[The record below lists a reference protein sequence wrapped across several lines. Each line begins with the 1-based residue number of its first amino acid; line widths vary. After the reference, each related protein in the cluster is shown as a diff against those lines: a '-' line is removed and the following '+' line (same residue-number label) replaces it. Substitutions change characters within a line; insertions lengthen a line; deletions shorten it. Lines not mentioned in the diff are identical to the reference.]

1 MPPLVRRYLKTAI
14 GYLMFGL
21 GLGLYML
28 VRRELGGVWPTL
40 WWVSAHTHAIL
51 VGFVMM
57 MILGVALWMFPRP
70 GRDDRQ
76 FDTRKGGGRL
86 LVHHPRHRGPARGR
100 VASACERRDAGAVGR
115 SRWRGRPDDRTSA
128 LLLCHV
134 EPHSGT
140 PCGGPVHHSVGTGG
154 PLIA

>member
-57 MILGVALWMFPRP
+57 MILGSGPLDVSSAGQGRP
-70 GRDDRQ
+70 AVRYPQGRRPPTGS
-76 FDTRKGGGRL
+76 FY
-86 LVHHPRHRGPARGR
+86 AMW
-100 VASACERRDAGAVGR
+100 RRI
-115 SRWRGRPDDRTSA
+115 RGRPTGAPST
-128 LLLCHV
+128 
-134 EPHSGT
+134 T
-140 PCGGPVHHSVGTGG
+140 P
-154 PLIA
+154 